1 MSLKNCTS
9 VAFLLIIAVDF
20 SFKFDAEATKKG
32 NNLSYE
38 KVEKD
43 DLALWPTCQALLHS
57 QHFIMS

>member
-1 MSLKNCTS
+1 MSLKSCTS
-9 VAFLLIIAVDF
+9 VAFLLIIALTLA
-20 SFKFDAEATKKG
+20 SNSTQRPLKKG